1 MQHRPTLKQNRKRNM
16 QYTVNVIGNKAHIE
30 LPLDRF
36 AAFLT
41 VLTMAMDIHDTDG
54 KKSPVP
60 TFGKV
65 SKAGKRLGRPPKAK
79 VQAVAA

>member
-1 MQHRPTLKQNRKRNM
+1 M
-16 QYTVNVIGNKAHIE
+16 QYTVNVIGNRALIE

-41 VLTMAMDIHDTDG
+41 VLTMALDIHDTDG
-54 KKSPVP
+54 KMPPVP
-60 TFGKV
+60 TLGKV
-65 SKAGKRLGRPPKAK
+65 SKTGKRLGRPPKAK